1 MAIQHHREQLNK
13 EISVAHRIDHSPGA
27 VHTCHMHDAP
37 EVLLVVKGRLTV
49 TVNDRTVQA
58 GDGELLLFNPAE
70 LHTIVSLGPVFERY
84 VLYFRPDYL
93 RELPSQ
99 DHLTECF
106 YVHSQGA
113 EVNRIRLTEDELYGL
128 KTELEEIAALC
139 AEDSSCYGQEAE
151 RLYRTGIFLLHINRL
166 HRAKGGPAPETD
178 ADDARRIC
186 EITDYIQKNL
196 DSELSL
202 STLAS
207 AHYMDKN
214 RLCALF
220 QRMLGTSPRQY
231 IIKARIAAAQQMLL
245 RGESIDR
252 VCGRCG
258 FNSLAHFSRTFKTH
272 TGVAPSRFA
281 AEKKQER
288 LL

>member
-1 MAIQHHREQLNK
+1 MAAQHHREQLNK
-13 EISVAHRIDHSPGA
+13 EISVAHRIDCSPGA

-37 EVLLVVKGRLTV
+37 EVLLVVQGRLTV

-58 GDGELLLFNPAE
+58 GAGELLLFNPAE

-93 RELPSQ
+93 RELPSK

-106 YVHSQGA
+106 YVHHPGA
-113 EVNRIRLTEDELYGL
+113 EVNRIRLTDEELCGL
-128 KTELEEIAALC
+128 KSELDEIGALC
-139 AEDSSCYGQEAE
+139 ADNAPDNGREAE

-166 HRAKGGPAPETD
+166 HRAKGGPAQEPD
-178 ADDARRIC
+178 ADDGRRIC

-196 DSELSL
+196 DGELSL
-202 STLAS
+202 SALAA

-272 TGVAPSRFA
+272 TGMVPSRFA
-281 AEKKQER
+281 REKNN